1 MDWKEEQIKPLVK
14 TPPFAVEEVALSYQ
28 GREIPTRYYRLRAPS
43 WVNIFALTP
52 ENEAILVRQPRVGMM
67 HMTLETPGGGIDDN
81 EDPCLAAHRELEEE
95 TGFRAGS
102 MHALG
107 TISPNPAIMT
117 NRLHMFLAR
126 DCRIPKDRQHFPDE
140 SEQIEI
146 VKVSMAELDQL
157 LGQGQIH
164 NALASLTILMAQ
176 KYALKTKV
184 L

>member
-1 MDWKEEQIKPLVK
+1 MIWKEVK
-14 TPPFAVEEVALSYQ
+14 VQKLLNTPPFAVEEVTLAED
-28 GREIPTRYYRLRAPS
+28 GREIPTHYYRLRAPS

-81 EDPCLAAHRELEEE
+81 EDPSLAAHRELEEE

-102 MHALG
+102 MHFLG

-126 DCRIPKDRQHFPDE
+126 DCRIPEDRSHFPDE

-146 VKVSMAELDQL
+146 VKVSLPELDSL
-157 LGQGQIH
+157 LSQGQIH

-176 KYALKTKV
+176 KYALKTRD